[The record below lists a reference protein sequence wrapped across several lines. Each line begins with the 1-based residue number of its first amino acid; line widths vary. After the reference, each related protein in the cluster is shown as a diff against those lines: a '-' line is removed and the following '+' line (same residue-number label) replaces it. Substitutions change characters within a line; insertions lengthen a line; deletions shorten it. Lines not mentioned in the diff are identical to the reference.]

1 MKKCTLML
9 KDSDLTYFDIPYW
22 DLGTT
27 FHRPQCIKFNYFY
40 NAIAFAKA
48 KQ

>member
-1 MKKCTLML
+1 ML
-9 KDSDLTYFDIPYW
+9 KESDLTYFDQPYW

-27 FHRPQCIKFNYFY
+27 FHRPQCIMFNYFF